1 MAALTSNMTKPLDID
16 GPNPW
21 RTQSS
26 RVVYD
31 NGRLRV
37 REDEVTQPDGEPG
50 SYTYLELPW
59 PVVAIVPVSENGD
72 VYLVRQWRYPWRRNS
87 WEIPAGHGEAD
98 ELPIDGARREL
109 AEEAG
114 LQAAEW
120 EPLGT
125 GFSSAAFDAH
135 YHLFLARGLSP
146 VTREHH
152 RDGAEHDLISR
163 AIPLVDAVEAAL
175 DGRIQHSMSV
185 VGLLRA
191 ARRIGQ

>member
-1 MAALTSNMTKPLDID
+1 MSNVLDLD

-21 RTQSS
+21 QTQSS

-31 NGRLRV
+31 NGRLRL

-59 PVVAIVPVSENGD
+59 PVVAIVPVSETGD

-87 WEIPAGHGEAD
+87 WEIPAGHCEP
-98 ELPIDGARREL
+98 EEEPLHGAQREL
-109 AEEAG
+109 AEEVG
-114 LQAAEW
+114 LDAALW
-120 EPLGT
+120 EPLGN
-125 GFSSAAFDAH
+125 GFSSAAVNAH

-146 VTREHH
+146 AMQAHQ
-152 RDGAEHDLISR
+152 RDGAETDMIARRVPLAE
-163 AIPLVDAVEAAL
+163 AIDAAM
-175 DGRIQHSMSV
+175 DGRIQHGMSV

-191 ARRIGQ
+191 ARRLGV

>member
-1 MAALTSNMTKPLDID
+1 MSDLLELD

-21 RTQSS
+21 RTEST

-31 NGRLRV
+31 NGRLRL
-37 REDEVTQPDGEPG
+37 REDAVVQPDGEPG

-59 PVVAIVPVSENGD
+59 PVVAIVPVSEDGE

-87 WEIPAGHGEAD
+87 WEIPAGHGEPD
-98 ELPIDGARREL
+98 EAPLAGARREL
-109 AEEAG
+109 AEEVG
-114 LQAAEW
+114 LQAAHW

-125 GFSSAAFDAH
+125 GYSSASVDAH

-146 VTREHH
+146 AADGHH
-152 RDGAEHDLISR
+152 RDGAEHDLIAR
-163 AIPLVDAVEAAL
+163 HIPLVAAVQAAA

-191 ARRIGQ
+191 ARRLGL

>member
-1 MAALTSNMTKPLDID
+1 MSNVLDLD

-21 RTQSS
+21 QTQSS

-59 PVVAIVPVSENGD
+59 PVVAIVPVSETGH

-87 WEIPAGHGEAD
+87 WEIPAGQGEPN
-98 ELPIDGARREL
+98 ESPLQGAQREL
-109 AEEAG
+109 AEEVG
-114 LQAAEW
+114 LKADAW

-125 GFSSAAFDAH
+125 GYLSAAFNAR
-135 YHLFLARGLSP
+135 YHLFLARGLSAASD
-146 VTREHH
+146 EHQ

-163 AIPLVDAVEAAL
+163 HIPLADAVDAAM
-175 DGRIQHSMSV
+175 DGRIQHTTSV

-191 ARRIGQ
+191 ARRLGL

>member
-1 MAALTSNMTKPLDID
+1 MSDALELD

-21 RTQSS
+21 RTMSS
-26 RVVYD
+26 RIVYD

-50 SYTYLELPW
+50 SYTFLELPW
-59 PVVAIVPVSENGD
+59 PVVAIVPISDLGH

-98 ELPIDGARREL
+98 ESLLQGAQREL
-109 AEEAG
+109 AEEVG
-114 LQAAEW
+114 LLAEEW
-120 EPLGT
+120 ETLGT
-125 GFSSAAFDAH
+125 GYSSAAFDAH
-135 YHLFLARGLSP
+135 YHLFLARGLSAASE
-146 VTREHH
+146 THT

-163 AIPLVDAVEAAL
+163 HIPLADAIDAAM

-191 ARRIGQ
+191 ARRLGL